1 MIPLKLKTVPAR
13 QGSLWVR
20 QGFRVFFKR
29 PMVFAALFA
38 VFMFMVFLLALLP
51 VVGSL
56 LLLALLPLVTLVFM
70 LATQLALRGQLPTPS
85 AQVQPLRMDK
95 PRRIALLKLGAI
107 YAVATFAIL
116 ALSDLIDGGAFD
128 ALMDALPAVQSKP
141 EIVNAKLADPRL
153 GLGLLLRTGLAGL
166 LSVPFWHAPALV
178 YWGGQGCAQSLFSS
192 TLACWRN
199 KGAFTVY
206 SLTWLAAVMLFATL
220 GSMVFGVLGQLP
232 LFALAATPFSLMLTT
247 VFYAS
252 LYFTFADCFEAGA
265 PGAPPESI
273 EPSPSPD
280 TKETP

>member
-13 QGSLWVR
+13 QGSVWVR

-38 VFMFMVFLLALLP
+38 VFMFVVFLLALVP

-70 LATQLALRGQLPTPS
+70 LATQLALQGQLPTPS
-85 AQVQPLRMDK
+85 ALVQPLRMDK
-95 PRRIALLKLGAI
+95 THRIALLKLGAL

-128 ALMDALPAVQSKP
+128 ALMEALPSVQTKP
-141 EIVNAKLADPRL
+141 ELVNAKLADPRL
-153 GLGLLLRTGLAGL
+153 VVGLLLRTGLAGL
-166 LSVPFWHAPALV
+166 LSVPFWYAPALV
-178 YWGGQGCAQSLFSS
+178 YWGGQRCAQSLFSS

-199 KGAFTVY
+199 KGAFAIY
-206 SLTWLAAVMLFATL
+206 SLTWVAVVMLFATL
-220 GSMVFGVLGQLP
+220 GSLVFGMLGQLP

-252 LYFTFADCFEAGA
+252 LYFTFADCFDAG
-265 PGAPPESI
+265 GVSAPPASTD
-273 EPSPSPD
+273 SPPLA
-280 TKETP
+280 

>member
-13 QGSLWVR
+13 QGSVWVR

-38 VFMFMVFLLALLP
+38 VFMFVVFLLALVP

-70 LATQLALRGQLPTPS
+70 LATQLALQGQLPTPS
-85 AQVQPLRMDK
+85 ALVQPLRMDK
-95 PRRIALLKLGAI
+95 TLRIALLKLGAL
-107 YAVATFAIL
+107 YAVATFEIL

-128 ALMDALPAVQSKP
+128 ALMEALPSVQTKP
-141 EIVNAKLADPRL
+141 ELVNAKLADPRL
-153 GLGLLLRTGLAGL
+153 VVGLLLRTGLAGL
-166 LSVPFWHAPALV
+166 LSVPFWYAPALV
-178 YWGGQGCAQSLFSS
+178 YWGGQRCAQSLFSS

-199 KGAFTVY
+199 KGAFAIY
-206 SLTWLAAVMLFATL
+206 SLTWVAVVMLFATL
-220 GSMVFGVLGQLP
+220 GSLVFGMLGQLP

-252 LYFTFADCFEAGA
+252 LYFTFADCFDAG
-265 PGAPPESI
+265 GVSAPPASTD
-273 EPSPSPD
+273 SPPLA
-280 TKETP
+280 

>member
-13 QGSLWVR
+13 QGSVWVR

-38 VFMFMVFLLALLP
+38 VFMFVVFLLALVP

-70 LATQLALRGQLPTPS
+70 LATQLALQGQLPTPS
-85 AQVQPLRMDK
+85 ALVQPLRMDK
-95 PRRIALLKLGAI
+95 TRRIALLKLGAL

-128 ALMDALPAVQSKP
+128 ALMEALPSVQTKP
-141 EIVNAKLADPRL
+141 ELVNAKLADPRL
-153 GLGLLLRTGLAGL
+153 VLGLLLRTGLAGL
-166 LSVPFWHAPALV
+166 LSVPFWYAPALV
-178 YWGGQGCAQSLFSS
+178 YWGGQRCAQSLFSS

-199 KGAFTVY
+199 KGAFAIY
-206 SLTWLAAVMLFATL
+206 SLTWVAVVMLFATL
-220 GSMVFGVLGQLP
+220 GSLVFGMLGQLP

-252 LYFTFADCFEAGA
+252 LYFTFADCFDAG
-265 PGAPPESI
+265 GVSAPPASTD
-273 EPSPSPD
+273 SPPLA
-280 TKETP
+280 